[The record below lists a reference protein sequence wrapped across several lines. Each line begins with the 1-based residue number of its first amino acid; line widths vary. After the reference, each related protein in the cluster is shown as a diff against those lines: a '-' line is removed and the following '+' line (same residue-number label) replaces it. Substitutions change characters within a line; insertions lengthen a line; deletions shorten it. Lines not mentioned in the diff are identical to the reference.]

1 MRLFVAVP
9 LPPDVASAAALA
21 LPDIPALRRVRA
33 DLMHV
38 TLAFLGAV
46 PDERLDEV
54 ASAVTAAAAGARPFT
69 ISLDGVGR
77 FPAGGVPR
85 VVWLGIVQGATEIT
99 DLAASV
105 RRALAAHRVTHDE
118 KPFRAHVTLGRVR
131 ENADRESAR
140 AIAAAADRVRI
151 PAMRFTATDVVVFE
165 STLSSNGPR
174 YTARATVPLGVGGK
188 S

>member
-9 LPPDVASAAALA
+9 LPPDVGSAAAEA

-38 TLAFLGAV
+38 TLAFLGGV

-54 ASAVTAAAAGARPFT
+54 ATAVTAAAHGATPFT

-77 FPAGGVPR
+77 FPPGGIPR

-99 DLAASV
+99 NLAGSV
-105 RRALAAHRVTHDE
+105 RRALAAHQVPYDE
-118 KPFRAHVTLGRVR
+118 KPFRAHVALGRVR
-131 ENADRESAR
+131 ENADPESAR
-140 AIAAAADRVRI
+140 AIASAVDRVRL
-151 PAMRFTATDVVVFE
+151 PAISFTATEMVVFE
-165 STLSSNGPR
+165 SSLSSKGPR
-174 YTARATVPLGVGGK
+174 YTARATVPLGAGGK